1 MTREESL
8 KIVDKIK
15 VYRQNFTITDLT
27 YLEWFKVLEPYD
39 YSDVDEKLD
48 KYLKDLDNEGRIPN
62 PYYLIKYLKT
72 KKEKQSVSSFKVACP
87 LCGCYVNLEDLDGKH
102 YDRCLSTR
110 YIITMRKKYFDKETD
125 IDILSELSDEVFWD
139 KYYEFISMLSK
150 MECVQEKD
158 KLSKI
163 LEEKNHNKS
172 IEQITLRI

>member
-72 KKEKQSVSSFKVACP
+72 KKEKQSASSFKVACP
-87 LCGCYVNLEDLDGKH
+87 LCGCYVDLEDLDGKH

-150 MECVQEKD
+150 MECIQEKD

-163 LEEKNHNKS
+163 LGEKNYNKS

>member
-72 KKEKQSVSSFKVACP
+72 KKEKQIVSSFKVACP
-87 LCGCYVNLEDLDGKH
+87 LCGYYVNLEDLDGKH

-110 YIITMRKKYFDKETD
+110 YIITMRKKHFDKETD
-125 IDILSELSDEVFWD
+125 IDVLSELSDEVFWD

-150 MECVQEKD
+150 RDCSSEKD
-158 KLSKI
+158 KLPKI
-163 LEEKNHNKS
+163 LEEKNYNKS
-172 IEQITLRI
+172 IEQITLRM